1 MMGGLRREQSGS
13 LGRRIMFERLLART
27 YDQSINRLDL
37 DKTMEAWADDA
48 VFEFPGHTT
57 ISGRFVGKP
66 AIRAWWQ
73 RVFDRASE
81 VRFVPRHVAFA
92 NPFLLTFANTMFT
105 ELEVDITTK
114 DGISVHAEL
123 VSVVRFRRG
132 KAVYV
137 RDYFLDPSVEEI
149 LWGRASEPT
158 ADMTAPPLTATA
170 AA

>member
-1 MMGGLRREQSGS
+1 
-13 LGRRIMFERLLART
+13 MFERLLART
-27 YDQSINRLDL
+27 YDRSINRLDL
-37 DKTMEAWADDA
+37 DRTMASWADDA
-48 VFEFPGHTT
+48 VFEFPGHST

-73 RVFDRASE
+73 RVFERASE

-114 DGISVHAEL
+114 DGRTVHAEL

-132 KAVYV
+132 KAVHA
-137 RDYFLDPSVEEI
+137 RDYFLDPSVEEV
-149 LWGRASEPT
+149 LWGRIAEPLSSASI
-158 ADMTAPPLTATA
+158 TAPPSA
-170 AA
+170 AAVAA